1 MPGLFCIAGQR
12 MGRRPCGV
20 RIVTGCRPACG
31 VAWRRAMP
39 DWGPRACSK
48 TGCSPKKRGIFGLFM
63 CILVLFLMRPGARMR
78 RFRYLCKIKF
88 E

>member
-12 MGRRPCGV
+12 MGRRSFGV

-31 VAWRRAMP
+31 VTCRRAMP
-39 DWGPRACSK
+39 PRACSK
-48 TGCSPKKRGIFGLFM
+48 TGCIQKKRGIFGLFM
-63 CILVLFLMRPGARMR
+63 CILVLFLMRPGARIR

>member
-1 MPGLFCIAGQR
+1 MSGLVCIAGQR
-12 MGRRPCGV
+12 MGRRSCGV

-31 VAWRRAMP
+31 VACRRAMP
-39 DWGPRACSK
+39 AGGPGVPK
-48 TGCSPKKRGIFGLFM
+48 TGCIQKKRGIFGLFM